1 MSIKRYFLI
10 PVLLLFCISAVYS
23 QERRMEVSID
33 FRLNS
38 TVVDSF
44 YLNNAVRIGEL
55 FHILDNVIQR
65 EDLKVVEVSFRGAAS
80 PEGTYSHNRKLARA
94 RLSALEKLVRDR
106 VSIPDSV
113 ITRSDTYIDWNF
125 LRENIETI
133 DMKYRDSILSILYE
147 DSATFDYHHPW
158 KYDEQRIQSLKRLDD
173 GKAWKHISEHF
184 LRMRN
189 ACIVFFTYEK
199 QEPPVQ
205 TPPVLKDT
213 VVAVSEVVSPDTIPH
228 IEAEAPAPPAWTRK
242 LRLQTNVLGLALGIV
257 NIGAEV
263 DLAKHWTFM
272 LPVYYSAWDY
282 FKTTIKFRTFAI
294 QPEVRYWLSANNT
307 GPFAGAHFGVG
318 YYNLAWDGLF
328 RYQDAGRETPA
339 VGGGLSI
346 GYRKPLGASKRW
358 SIDFSVGAG
367 VYSLEYDRFVNIDN
381 GIYVDSHQETYVGL
395 DHVSVA
401 ITYMFDLGKKS
412 KR

>member
-1 MSIKRYFLI
+1 
-10 PVLLLFCISAVYS
+10 
-23 QERRMEVSID
+23 
-33 FRLNS
+33 
-38 TVVDSF
+38 
-44 YLNNAVRIGEL
+44 
-55 FHILDNVIQR
+55 
-65 EDLKVVEVSFRGAAS
+65 
-80 PEGTYSHNRKLARA
+80 
-94 RLSALEKLVRDR
+94 
-106 VSIPDSV
+106 
-113 ITRSDTYIDWNF
+113 
-125 LRENIETI
+125 
-133 DMKYRDSILSILYE
+133 
-147 DSATFDYHHPW
+147 
-158 KYDEQRIQSLKRLDD
+158 
-173 GKAWKHISEHF
+173 
-184 LRMRN
+184 
-189 ACIVFFTYEK
+189 
-199 QEPPVQ
+199 
-205 TPPVLKDT
+205 
-213 VVAVSEVVSPDTIPH
+213 VVSPDTIPH

-282 FKTTIKFRTFAI
+282 FKPTIKFRTFAI